1 MKSSTKILIALLFPL
16 VICQVALAWSD
27 TDNANNHSV
36 VALKNCE
43 VVSNQAMTAEQF
55 EAYLG
60 LKQQEQEIH
69 RLELP
74 IQEIEEEIKVYT
86 DELETLT
93 KLVIQDNDGSLHINK
108 KLLKQQDIV
117 AKEFNQFMQ
126 LHQQDFDAL
135 SKQGSI
141 IGLQAEIFEKSIK
154 TSLESIDYDRI
165 QVLTEDN
172 KHTLSNCDNAIHVM
186 LM

>member
-1 MKSSTKILIALLFPL
+1 M
-16 VICQVALAWSD
+16 
-27 TDNANNHSV
+27 
-36 VALKNCE
+36 
-43 VVSNQAMTAEQF
+43 
-55 EAYLG
+55 
-60 LKQQEQEIH
+60 
-69 RLELP
+69 P

-93 KLVIQDNDGSLHINK
+93 KLVIQDNDGSLHINQ

-141 IGLQAEIFEKSIK
+141 IGLQAK
-154 TSLESIDYDRI
+154 TSLESIDYDKI
-165 QVLTEDN
+165 QVLTPDN

-186 LM
+186 VM